1 MGEASRHHRVGVVP
15 QTSGDAGG
23 DGIDAPLQG
32 GEAGVRT
39 DSLSKFI
46 EQAPLKMPG
55 LDEATLGMNRKGQK
69 RK

>member
-1 MGEASRHHRVGVVP
+1 MGEASRHHRMGVVP
-15 QTSGDAGG
+15 QTSG

-32 GEAGVRT
+32 GKAGVRT

-55 LDEATLGMNRKGQK
+55 LDEAALGMNRKRQK
-69 RK
+69 WK